1 MATRHQVRQSIVSLL
16 YAAQL
21 NQENKDFINEFLD
34 EKKIRNDQR
43 KFTLDLYNGI
53 NEQLTL
59 LDEKINECLKEHKL
73 DGVASIEKAI
83 LRLGAYEILFTS
95 TQKAIIINEAIE
107 LAKEM
112 AGDSAPKFINGV
124 LDKINKEAQ

>member
-112 AGDSAPKFINGV
+112 AGDNAPKFINGV
-124 LDKINKEAQ
+124 LDKINKEAE

>member
-83 LRLGAYEILFTS
+83 LRLGTYEILFTS

-112 AGDSAPKFINGV
+112 AGDNAPKFINGV

>member
-53 NEQLTL
+53 NEQLAL

-95 TQKAIIINEAIE
+95 IQKAIIINEAIE

-112 AGDSAPKFINGV
+112 AGDNAPKFINGV

>member
-34 EKKIRNDQR
+34 EKKIRNEQR

-53 NEQLTL
+53 NEQLAL

-112 AGDSAPKFINGV
+112 AGDNAPKFINGV
-124 LDKINKEAQ
+124 LDKINKEVQ

>member
-53 NEQLTL
+53 NKQLTL

-112 AGDSAPKFINGV
+112 AGDNAPKFINGV
-124 LDKINKEAQ
+124 LDKINKEVQ

>member
-53 NEQLTL
+53 NKQLTL

-112 AGDSAPKFINGV
+112 AGDNAPKFINGV

>member
-53 NEQLTL
+53 NEQLIL

-83 LRLGAYEILFTS
+83 LRLGTYEILFTS

-112 AGDSAPKFINGV
+112 AGDNAPKFINGV
-124 LDKINKEAQ
+124 LDKINKEEQ

>member
-83 LRLGAYEILFTS
+83 LRLGTYEILFTS

-112 AGDSAPKFINGV
+112 AGDNAPKFINGV
-124 LDKINKEAQ
+124 LDKINKEKQ

>member
-53 NEQLTL
+53 NEQFTL

-112 AGDSAPKFINGV
+112 AGDNAPKFINGV
-124 LDKINKEAQ
+124 LDKINKEKQ